1 MADPISGSVA
11 MQQMPKVD
19 LEKLDKAAKTSD
31 APKNDGGQ
39 SFKDVMAQK
48 VDATQQ
54 AQAPEKT
61 QPAQSVQRSEMS
73 QKVDKFVE
81 GVLSDEKR
89 IEKMMARCGKGQT
102 LEQGELLQL
111 QGLIYGY
118 AQKVDLASKVVD
130 KATGGLKQ
138 VMNTQV

>member
-11 MQQMPKVD
+11 MQQMPKID
-19 LEKLDKAAKTSD
+19 LDKLDKAAKTAD
-31 APKNDGGQ
+31 APKNDGP
-39 SFKDVMAQK
+39 SFKEVMAQQQTQAPAE
-48 VDATQQ
+48 VQQ
-54 AQAPEKT
+54 A
-61 QPAQSVQRSEMS
+61 QPAQSVQRSEVA

-81 GVLSDEKR
+81 GVLGDEKR
-89 IEKMMARCGKGQT
+89 IEKMMARCSKGQT

>member
-11 MQQMPKVD
+11 MQQMPKID
-19 LEKLDKAAKTSD
+19 LEKLDKAAKTPD

-54 AQAPEKT
+54 AQAPDKA
-61 QPAQSVQRSEMS
+61 QPAERVQRSEMS

-81 GVLSDEKR
+81 GVLGDEKR

>member
-11 MQQMPKVD
+11 MQQLPKVD
-19 LEKLDKAAKTSD
+19 MEKLDKASKTGD
-31 APKNDGGQ
+31 ASKGQ
-39 SFKDVMAQK
+39 GPSFKEVMAQQQTDAAAQVQDPQK
-48 VDATQQ
+48 VQG
-54 AQAPEKT
+54 PEK
-61 QPAQSVQRSEMS
+61 VQRPEMT
-73 QKVDKFVE
+73 QRVDKFVE

-89 IEKMMARCGKGQT
+89 IEKMMARCSKGQT

-118 AQKVDLASKVVD
+118 AQKVDLASKIVD